1 MIVSPLYWDLCI
13 DHLFPT
19 SREHRNCSYV
29 PPHTLDKIFKE
40 SRQSSS
46 QEPGLVPCRVYGA
59 VHLLRLFTKLG
70 EMLAYTPLRWQT
82 DLCFSLKSSA
92 PIIFVIVSEKIFFA
106 INHICNLQW
115 EKHPAAGVLPAR
127 PLALHE
133 EERQSDLFACRLP
146 RRSVANGGRS
156 KFSQSCLKVVPK
168 LSQSFSTWRRT
179 QVWLPRRS
187 LADS

>member
-1 MIVSPLYWDLCI
+1 MIVSALYWDLCI

-19 SREHRNCSYV
+19 SREHRKCNYV

-92 PIIFVIVSEKIFFA
+92 TKIFVIFFA
-106 INHICNLQW
+106 TNHICYFQW

-127 PLALHE
+127 SLALHE
-133 EERQSDLFACRLP
+133 EERQSDLFSCWLP

-168 LSQSFSTWRRT
+168 LSQSFSTGRRT